1 LQHLKGGGIHH
12 PAAFF
17 LQTRPNGGR
26 AANEKRSTLHHK
38 EADMVKVGDYNTLK
52 VVKMVEFGAYLDGG
66 DIEILLP
73 NRYVPKGLDTGDE
86 ITVFIYHDNEQR
98 LIATT
103 AKPFGVVGDIVMLE
117 VVNVA
122 SFGAFVRWGI
132 MKDLLVP
139 VSQQEQR
146 MKVGDKRFVKIYID
160 QQTGRAA
167 ATEKI
172 DRFLSNFDL
181 TVEVNE
187 PVDLVI
193 VRKTEIGW
201 VAIINNKHMGLLHF
215 DEVFRELEVGE
226 KTKGFIKNIRPDNKI
241 DLAFGTRGYSKV
253 VDDESRIMN
262 MLRENGGFLPYSDK
276 SDPETIYRVFGISKK
291 TFKMILGAL
300 YKKRSIVFADQGVRL
315 VDAPKG

>member
-1 LQHLKGGGIHH
+1 
-12 PAAFF
+12 
-17 LQTRPNGGR
+17 
-26 AANEKRSTLHHK
+26 
-38 EADMVKVGDYNTLK
+38 MVKVGDYNTLE

-73 NRYVPKGLDTGDE
+73 NRYVPKGLDAGNE

-103 AKPFGVVGDIVMLE
+103 AKPLGVVGDIVMLE
-117 VVNVA
+117 VVDVA

-187 PVDLVI
+187 PVDLLI
-193 VRKTEIGW
+193 VRKTDIGY
-201 VAIINNKHMGLLHF
+201 VAIINSLHMGLLHF
-215 DEVFRELEVGE
+215 DEVFRELQVGE
-226 KTKGFIKNIRPDNKI
+226 QLKGFIKNIRPDNKI

-253 VDDESRIMN
+253 VDDESRILD
-262 MLRENGGFLPYSDK
+262 MLRKNGDFLPYNDK
-276 SDPETIYRVFGISKK
+276 TDPETIYKAFAISKK

-300 YKKRSIVFADQGVRL
+300 YKKRAITFEDGGIRL
-315 VDAPKG
+315 AEKGK